1 MKISVVSPVY
11 RAEEMVDLLVSRI
24 GEEVSKITDD
34 YEIIL
39 VEDGGPDQSWQ
50 KIVDNCQR
58 DKRVKGVKLSRNFG
72 QHYAV
77 TAGISKASGDYV
89 VLMDC
94 DLQDDP
100 AHIAKLLQEAQKGY
114 EVVFTRRAGRRH
126 SAAKRLCSWL
136 YNRLFGIFSDSRYR
150 IDNGTLVMFSRKVAQ
165 CFLRLRDKDRLYIP
179 LLKWVGFS
187 NTTVEVEHHARH
199 SGESSYGF
207 LKLLKMGM
215 YGWVAH
221 SDKLL
226 RLSAYTGFILAGL
239 SILVG
244 LNILARYFFF
254 DFQPG
259 WPSLIVAILF
269 STGLILMSVG
279 VTGVYIGRI
288 FEQTKDRPLYII
300 DHEINLDR

>member
-1 MKISVVSPVY
+1 
-11 RAEEMVDLLVSRI
+11 
-24 GEEVSKITDD
+24 
-34 YEIIL
+34 
-39 VEDGGPDQSWQ
+39 
-50 KIVDNCQR
+50 
-58 DKRVKGVKLSRNFG
+58 
-72 QHYAV
+72 V

-100 AHIAKLLQEAQKGY
+100 AHIAKLLQETQKGY

-136 YNRLFGIFSDSRYR
+136 YNRLFGIFSDSRYG

-207 LKLLKMGM
+207 LKLLNMGM
-215 YGWVAH
+215 YGSVAQ

-226 RLSAYTGFILAGL
+226 RLSAYTGLHTQILSV
-239 SILVG
+239 SI
-244 LNILARYFFF
+244 
-254 DFQPG
+254 
-259 WPSLIVAILF
+259 
-269 STGLILMSVG
+269 
-279 VTGVYIGRI
+279 
-288 FEQTKDRPLYII
+288 
-300 DHEINLDR
+300 

>member
-11 RAEEMVDLLVSRI
+11 RAEEIVDLLVSRI
-24 GEEVSKITDD
+24 GEEVSKLTDD

-39 VEDGGPDQSWQ
+39 VEDGGPDQSWR
-50 KIVDNCQR
+50 KIVENCER

-100 AHIAKLLQEAQKGY
+100 AHIAKLLHEAQKGH
-114 EVVFTRRAGRRH
+114 EVVFTRRIGRRH
-126 SAAKRLCSWL
+126 SAAKKLCSWL
-136 YNRLFGIFSDSRYR
+136 YNRLFGVFSDSRYG
-150 IDNGTLVMFSRKVAQ
+150 IDNGTLVLFSRKVAQ

-187 NTTVEVEHHARH
+187 NTTVEVEHHVRH

-207 LKLLKMGM
+207 LDLLKMGM

-239 SILVG
+239 SILAG

-300 DHEINLDR
+300 DHEINLNR